1 MLCNE
6 SRRAATDL
14 VYHGSARGI
23 AIKAL
28 RRLIGDDLVEI
39 VPNWETFW
47 ARTKSMDREPML

>member
-39 VPNWETFW
+39 VPNWETF
-47 ARTKSMDREPML
+47 